1 MVDFSQLNLDKD
13 ALVNELAYKYAESPS
28 TQQFMGTA
36 AQNLPNY
43 AMALGISSNMRDINR
58 ANFNLGMQALAQTNA
73 KKRQNELLARE
84 DRIRKEGQDFQIKM
98 QQLADKNARQRAA
111 DQIQAQKDL
120 YKWQKDQIAAEELRN
135 FKSKYQKLN
144 PVMNYDGTVN
154 IGSQKAVNEWNN
166 LLDQQLEAQKLGDAY
181 KVDEIEKSLDKL
193 HDKYE
198 LFSPLSNDDTKYK
211 GIDKAT
217 ILSGEVSP
225 LEKYIDNYTPEQ
237 EQLIRKGMFNQT
249 PLKNTGLFEK
259 IWNPDIALTRQKKI
273 DDTMKKYHVGV
284 TNWDNNDISRKI
296 AKQLL
301 ASPTTQEYLGTH
313 NINNMVLL
321 SNPYVANN
329 KGSFFVVNKKDNKI
343 YQLELDQNYNVVDL
357 NNINSMWDDAGMR
370 PKLW

>member
-1 MVDFSQLNLDKD
+1 MVDFSQLDLDKD

-28 TQQFMGTA
+28 TQQFMGAA

-84 DRIRKEGQDFQIKM
+84 DRIRKEGQDFQINM

-120 YKWQKDQIAAEELRN
+120 YKWQKDQIAAENLRN

-154 IGSQKAVNEWNN
+154 IGSQKAVDEWNN
-166 LLDQQLEAQKLGDAY
+166 YLDQQLEAQKLGDAY
-181 KVDEIEKSLDKL
+181 KVDEIEKILDKL

-198 LFSPLSNDDTKYK
+198 LFSPMSNDREKYN
-211 GIDKAT
+211 GIDEVSR
-217 ILSGEVSP
+217 LSGEVSKIGNAI
-225 LEKYIDNYTPEQ
+225 LDYTPEQ
-237 EQLIRKGMFNQT
+237 QSLIKKGIFNQT
-249 PLKNTGLFEK
+249 PLKNTGFFEK
-259 IWNPDIALTRQKKI
+259 IWNPDIALTRQKLI
-273 DDTMKKYHVGV
+273 DSTMVRHKVGV

-296 AKQLL
+296 AKQIL

-321 SNPYVANN
+321 SNPYVASN
-329 KGSFFVVNKKDNKI
+329 KGSFFVVNKKDNKL
-343 YQLELDQNYNVVDL
+343 YQLKLDQNYNVEDVESMNSIWDRPF
-357 NNINSMWDDAGMR
+357 NI
-370 PKLW
+370 